1 VKGNAEK
8 QISQAV
14 VVHSIR
20 TSTPFVNTASYRIGN
35 LELRDGHDQIE
46 QFDSGVEVDCGSQ
59 SRKTQYSQTE
69 TQRMVL

>member
-1 VKGNAEK
+1 MKGNAEK

-20 TSTPFVNTASYRIGN
+20 TSAPFVNTASYRIGN

-59 SRKTQYSQTE
+59 
-69 TQRMVL
+69 